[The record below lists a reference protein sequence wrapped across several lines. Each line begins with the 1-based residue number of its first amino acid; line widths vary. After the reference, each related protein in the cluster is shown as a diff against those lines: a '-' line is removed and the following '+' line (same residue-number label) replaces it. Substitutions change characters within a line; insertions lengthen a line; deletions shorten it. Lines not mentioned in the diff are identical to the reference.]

1 MKALLAEYTVVA
13 EPSLAPEG
21 AAMLRVLRNSFERLG
36 YEVVS
41 PDGGDFMA
49 ELRRLAPGCDVGL
62 VIAPDHLLADFTRT
76 IEHETHNLGCGSTNA
91 ALCANKKLT
100 ARILASHAIAVPPD
114 VRDGI
119 KVVKP
124 VQGCGSEGVRL
135 TEDAPGPGEIGQQ
148 YIDGEH
154 LSVSLVGSRVV
165 GEACLY
171 YSGEQPLVL
180 AVNRQEIRIDGGR
193 FEYLGGETPVHHRR
207 DAEIV
212 AAAVKAVTVMGC
224 QGYAG
229 VDIVLAD
236 RPYVVDVNPR
246 VTTSV
251 VGIAACMQEEIAD
264 LLIKASRGETTGPVH
279 LSGTVKFTKDGR
291 VTRA

>member
-1 MKALLAEYTVVA
+1 VPGNVK
-13 EPSLAPEG
+13 
-21 AAMLRVLRNSFERLG
+21 
-36 YEVVS
+36 
-41 PDGGDFMA
+41 DG
-49 ELRRLAPGCDVGL
+49 L
-62 VIAPDHLLADFTRT
+62 
-76 IEHETHNLGCGSTNA
+76 
-91 ALCANKKLT
+91 
-100 ARILASHAIAVPPD
+100 
-114 VRDGI
+114 

-135 TEDAPGPGEIGQQ
+135 TEESPGPDEIGQQ

-171 YSGEQPLVL
+171 YSGDPPIVL

-193 FEYLGGETPVHHRR
+193 FEYLGGETPLHHPREE
-207 DAEIV
+207 EIV
-212 AAAVKAVTVMGC
+212 AAAIKAATVMGC

-229 VDIVLAD
+229 VDIVLAG

-251 VGIAACMQEEIAD
+251 VGIAACMKEEIAD
-264 LLIKASRGETTGPVH
+264 LLVKASRGEPIGPVH
-279 LSGTVKFTKDGR
+279 LSGRVTFTKDGR
-291 VTRA
+291 VTKA

>member
-100 ARILASHAIAVPPD
+100 SRILASHGIAVPAEA
-114 VRDGI
+114 RNGL

-135 TEDAPGPGEIGQQ
+135 TEDTPGPGEIGQQ

-171 YSGEQPLVL
+171 YSGEPPLVL
-180 AVNRQEIRIDGGR
+180 AVNRQESRIDGGR
-193 FEYLGGETPVHHRR
+193 LEYPGGETPVRHPRNE
-207 DAEIV
+207 EIV

-251 VGIAACMQEEIAD
+251 VGIAACMKEEIAD